1 MEEEEEEEEGLIRV
15 QLKSVDQKLV
25 TAVLKEDSS
34 KEQTCVSRVMRTQG
48 VGKYYVTFVV
58 LFEKALPKLVT
69 HMFNN
74 S

>member
-48 VGKYYVTFVV
+48 VGKYNVTFVV
-58 LFEKALPKLVT
+58 LFEKALP
-69 HMFNN
+69 N
-74 S
+74 